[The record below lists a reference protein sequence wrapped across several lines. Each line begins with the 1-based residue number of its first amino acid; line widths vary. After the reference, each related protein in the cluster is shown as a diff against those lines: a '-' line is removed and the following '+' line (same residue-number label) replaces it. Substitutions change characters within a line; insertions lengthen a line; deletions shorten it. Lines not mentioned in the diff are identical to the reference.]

1 MDIMDKLKDVGRSV
15 AVKSGE
21 LAESSKLTINIKKK
35 EREIRSL
42 EQVIGKMVYDAYKK
56 GHTFEED
63 LSEECRKIDAAYAD
77 ITRMEEE
84 KEKVGLEDLE
94 VEVVDVDTEI
104 SGDEEFEVSE
114 EDDEILRDL

>member
-1 MDIMDKLKDVGRSV
+1 MDIMDKLRDVGRSV

-42 EQVIGKMVYDAYKK
+42 EQIIGKLVYDAYKK
-56 GHTFEED
+56 GHTFDDD
-63 LSEECRKIDAAYAD
+63 LSAECRKIDAAYAD